1 MKPKELKEKPIEDLN
16 VIFKELREKLRNLR
30 FDLVAGKVKN
40 VRQIRLLK
48 KDIARVLTMINNFNK
63 YEGKN

>member
-1 MKPKELKEKPIEDLN
+1 MKPKELREKPIEDLN

-30 FDLVAGKVKN
+30 FDLTAGKVKN

>member
-16 VIFKELREKLRNLR
+16 VIFKELREKLRNLS

>member
-1 MKPKELKEKPIEDLN
+1 MKPKELREKPIEDLN
-16 VIFKELREKLRNLR
+16 VIFKELKEKLRNLR

-63 YEGKN
+63 YEGKK